1 MPNPIDNPELYKS
14 VVLAGVTSPGQ
25 VTLSGHERKINWDIK
40 TAPGQ
45 SGATTTLKDIP
56 PAEFTAS
63 FYLVR
68 DDVLGIDDFEEW
80 PEFQKLIDSTVA
92 DAKPKA
98 LDVYH
103 PDLASNDIKSV
114 VKASIGGV
122 QHDGKGGQII
132 TVKFLEYRPP
142 KKKGG
147 SPSGSKSKPK
157 TPDPDQ
163 AALDELKKL
172 SDEYKKTPWG

>member
-1 MPNPIDNPELYKS
+1 MPNPIDDPDLYTGIW
-14 VVLAGVTSPGQ
+14 LAGVKSPGQ
-25 VTLSGHERKINWDIK
+25 VTITGLERKVNWDIK

-45 SGATTTLKDIP
+45 AGATTTLKDIP
-56 PAEFTAS
+56 PAEFTCA

-68 DDVLGIDDFEEW
+68 DDAQGIDDFEDW
-80 PEFQKLIDSTVA
+80 PDFQRLIDSTVA

-98 LDVYH
+98 LDIYH
-103 PDLASNDIKSV
+103 PDLAALDIKSV
-114 VKASIGGV
+114 VKASISGV
-122 QHDGKGGQII
+122 THDGKGGQTIS
-132 TVKFLEYRPP
+132 VKFLEYKPP

-147 SPSGSKSKPK
+147 SPSGSKSTKK

-172 SDEYKKTPWG
+172 TDEYKKTPWG